1 MSTPS
6 CFIIKYAI
14 LADFECQYITFI
26 VVVDLITTVPAT
38 LSPGKKVL
46 DGDLSFISKTVD
58 DIVKSTGKINCL

>member
-1 MSTPS
+1 MLLWQISNDST
-6 CFIIKYAI
+6 F
-14 LADFECQYITFI
+14 ITFI

-58 DIVKSTGKINCL
+58 DIVIYWEN